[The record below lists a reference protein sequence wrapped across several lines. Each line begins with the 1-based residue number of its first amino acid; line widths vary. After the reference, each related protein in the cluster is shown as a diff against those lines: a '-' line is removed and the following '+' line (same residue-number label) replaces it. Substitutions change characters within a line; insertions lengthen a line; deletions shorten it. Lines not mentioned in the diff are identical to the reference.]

1 MMARPVTLPMKKARP
16 AKPTPRQAA
25 KPALSG
31 LFCYG
36 RRGPASLYAVL
47 LWGGLSLICLSV
59 SAERKPKFEIG
70 ILGAAQALN
79 DYRGSKEI
87 DQDGIVLPVLI
98 YRGDRIRIDR
108 NGVRGELLK
117 TPRFELNVSGEASLG
132 GAENSALRDGM
143 PELGRAI
150 EFGPSLNINLSG
162 DSFDE
167 GWSLR
172 LPVRSVAT
180 FDSKGLDYIGYL
192 ANPRLTYRIP
202 DLAGWRSSLNL
213 GAVFG
218 SNRYHDFYYRVAPEY
233 ETPER
238 PRYEA
243 ESGFSG
249 WYSKMSFSRRKGQML
264 YGFNLR
270 YDNLTGASF
279 LESPLVETKH
289 YFSVG
294 VGVIWFF
301 WQSER

>member
-1 MMARPVTLPMKKARP
+1 MRGRLY
-16 AKPTPRQAA
+16 AA
-25 KPALSG
+25 LLFSG
-31 LFCYG
+31 LC
-36 RRGPASLYAVL
+36 
-47 LWGGLSLICLSV
+47 LSCVSV
-59 SAERKPKFEIG
+59 SAERKPTFELG

-79 DYRGSKEI
+79 DYRGSKDIE
-87 DQDGIVLPVLI
+87 QDGIVLPVFI

-132 GAENSALRDGM
+132 GAENSKLREGM
-143 PELGRAI
+143 PELGRAV

-202 DLAGWRSSLNL
+202 DLAGWRSTFNL

-218 SNRYHDFYYRVAPEY
+218 SDRYHDFYYRVAPEY

-249 WYSKMSFSRRKGQML
+249 WYSKMSFSRRDGQML
-264 YGFNLR
+264 YGLNLR
-270 YDNLTGASF
+270 YDNLTGARF
-279 LESPLVETKH
+279 LDSPLVESKH

-301 WQSER
+301 WHSER